1 MPEWF
6 GYFSFVLKGMAN
18 TSLIV
23 GAAIPLAMLASLVVG
38 IGAGSRS
45 ALVRLIMVFYTEI
58 FRGTSA
64 VVQLVWCYY
73 ALPVIGIRLS
83 PIATAIIVLGLNG
96 GAYGSEI
103 VRGALGA
110 VPKDQIEAALALNYG
125 KWQQLRHVV
134 LPQALRYAIPPLGNL
149 SIDILKASALASLV
163 TVGDLTF
170 YTQLFRNFTGS
181 TLIPFLSAFVAYFA
195 MASLIAVIFRK
206 IEKGLP
212 G

>member
-38 IGAGSRS
+38 IGAGSKS

-170 YTQLFRNFTGS
+170 YTQLLRNFTGS
-181 TLIPFLSAFVAYFA
+181 TLIPFLTAFVAYFA